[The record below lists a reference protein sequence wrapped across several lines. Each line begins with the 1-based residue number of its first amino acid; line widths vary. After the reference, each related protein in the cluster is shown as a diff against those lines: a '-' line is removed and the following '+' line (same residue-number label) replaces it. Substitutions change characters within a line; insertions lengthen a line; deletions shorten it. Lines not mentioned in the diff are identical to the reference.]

1 MKVSIL
7 FEEVWTE
14 IFFDELSHIICL
26 SVDSQ
31 SLDLSHVLKEYIGRD
46 LVVRIRSEAVLEIV
60 EVEAEADESPH
71 CLSRNAAEHSQLL
84 QLTSRSKYAL
94 K

>member
-1 MKVSIL
+1 MFFSLIL
-7 FEEVWTE
+7 Y
-14 IFFDELSHIICL
+14 
-26 SVDSQ
+26 
-31 SLDLSHVLKEYIGRD
+31 LSHVLKEYIGRD

-94 K
+94 KYVNTTLASDQTKI